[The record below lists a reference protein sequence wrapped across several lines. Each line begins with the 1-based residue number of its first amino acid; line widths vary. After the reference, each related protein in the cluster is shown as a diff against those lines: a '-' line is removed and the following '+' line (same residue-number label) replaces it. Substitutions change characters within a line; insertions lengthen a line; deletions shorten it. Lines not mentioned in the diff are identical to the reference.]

1 MSFWLSQSQQI
12 SQQLSVPKAIVPVRA
27 AKPAGRVADDQLRAD
42 DRVKDDRVKD
52 GRAKADAAD
61 GRAKVVLVKVV
72 LVKAV
77 RDAVVSV
84 DLACHRFRQLLTPT
98 MMA

>member
-1 MSFWLSQSQQI
+1 MEFFLSFWLSQSQQI

-27 AKPAGRVADDQLRAD
+27 AKPAGRVADDQLRA
-42 DRVKDDRVKD
+42 DDRVKD